1 MDQRVEFTSDER
13 EVLYEYDNS
22 EAFDTATEA
31 ELVLP
36 SDAEEE
42 LLWRPGSAKEPE
54 LGQELLDQ
62 IDEVA
67 VRMEITRLLVLHGL
81 PDGETHEEGCR
92 FLSTKFVTSWRAKV
106 RTVDGVK
113 QHCWMRRARLV
124 AREFAW
130 LDTQRDAL
138 FSPATSAA
146 TTRIIPA
153 VHMRKQSSGWILAS
167 ADIKDA
173 YLTVRQ
179 RVPTTISVDI
189 GGAWIQTLDVCPRT
203 ARWIRQLV

>member
-1 MDQRVEFTSDER
+1 MSCVVGGEELHHGDVDQRVEFTSEER
-13 EVLYEYDNS
+13 EVLHECDNS

-36 SDAEEE
+36 LEAEEE

-67 VRMEITRLLVLHGL
+67 VRMEITHLFRMRVLHGL
-81 PDGETHEEGCR
+81 PQIPLHE
-92 FLSTKFVTSWRAKV
+92 VTSWRAKV

-124 AREFAW
+124 ARE
-130 LDTQRDAL
+130 
-138 FSPATSAA
+138 SA
-146 TTRIIPA
+146 RCIVQPS
-153 VHMRKQSSGWILAS
+153 H
-167 ADIKDA
+167 
-173 YLTVRQ
+173 
-179 RVPTTISVDI
+179 
-189 GGAWIQTLDVCPRT
+189 
-203 ARWIRQLV
+203 